1 MGAVAY
7 GRKVREDDESV
18 SYTFAIEPA
27 APEGVLVIPVVDP
40 DAWYV
45 DGSDARPTAALRVL
59 GKAVLTFRRS
69 GSWPEVVA
77 FQS

>member
-7 GRKVREDDESV
+7 GRKVREDGASV
-18 SYTFAIEPA
+18 SYTFGIEPA
-27 APEGVLVIPVVDP
+27 SPEGVLVIPVADP

-45 DGSDARPTAALRVL
+45 EGGEARPVAALRVL
-59 GKAVLTFRRS
+59 GKAVRTFRSS
-69 GSWPEVVA
+69 GSWPDVVA

>member
-7 GRKVREDDESV
+7 GRKVREDEASV
-18 SYTFAIEPA
+18 SYTFGVEPVS
-27 APEGVLVIPVVDP
+27 PEGVLIIPVTDP

-45 DGSDARPTAALRVL
+45 DGSEARPAAAQRVL
-59 GKAVLTFRRS
+59 GKAVRTFRSS
-69 GSWPEVVA
+69 GRWPDAVA